1 MQNIKGA
8 LYKFTTSS
16 LESNKS
22 NFQNKNKIN
31 SHKEKTYRQLI
42 SNWQYCHEKL
52 EMSPEKCF

>member
-1 MQNIKGA
+1 MQNIEGA

-16 LESNKS
+16 LQSNKN
-22 NFQNKNKIN
+22 NFQNKKKIT

-52 EMSPEKCF
+52 EMSP